1 MSLISIRNL
10 AGPFRSKVQMGGLAI
25 IIILV
30 LVIRLGTSRS
40 TDKDPADTIR
50 TGETDEL
57 LQALNDGQKSKP
69 GKRSKVQD
77 DVLEGLVADGFDDNQ
92 DAKPTMPAQS
102 ESFDDIRKSLGLD

>member
-25 IIILV
+25 VVILV

-40 TDKDPADTIR
+40 ADTKVSE
-50 TGETDEL
+50 TGRAAETSEL
-57 LQALNDGQKSKP
+57 LQALTGTDRPKP
-69 GKRSKVQD
+69 ARRTKVKD
-77 DVLEGLVADGFDDNQ
+77 DLLEGLVADGLNQ
-92 DAKPTMPAQS
+92 EQGDRPSMPSQN